1 MEPPEHNK
9 PQPRVARLAMLGGLA
24 VAVIVAALMAGLRSC
39 SAVIVAPQPVVHAV
53 TADAAMGAIAAAMAP
68 ALVVG
73 ETLRGTVIDG
83 AGQPV
88 ATVRVLAQL
97 ELPAGDKALAIR
109 DAGAP
114 AAQAAWTGPDGSF
127 AITGLVP
134 GRYRLRVDGDGV
146 FAAEVRFVPAPGD
159 GLRIV
164 VARQVA
170 IHGRVLDDGQ
180 PVIGVNVAVRGDST
194 GGVINTMSD
203 ANGYFA
209 FDNLPEGSFQLW
221 AWQGALAAPA
231 ARVLRRG
238 AGPFGNI
245 DLVLEPAAVVVGRV
259 IDRDHSVGVAGQVE
273 LRPVVDGTEVS
284 RYARSGEDGVFRVE
298 GVPHGRWIALA
309 ESPGYVS
316 VGGVEFDAGRG
327 VPEVEVAVGAV
338 LEGRVVDGAG
348 KPVAGAQ
355 VRAIGRA
362 DGDLQ
367 IDMSSDSVRD
377 RGRLFAG
384 LTPLSAT
391 SAPVIDP
398 GATSSAAPD
407 ADPHFIARGELGVM
421 RGPIPFPPPLGSAPA
436 QTATFV
442 APVVTG
448 TPGVI
453 ATTLPSTSLITPPPD
468 PAPLVSTLAPS
479 IWTTGSDGH
488 YRIIGLPRG
497 VVAVVASSPG
507 FADGQSEAQHISLGQ
522 NLGDVDVTLSVGS
535 FITGTV
541 RDQRGDPVVGALVV
555 ATTAPTAFFS
565 EHGGRA
571 APSAR
576 TGTHLEVVADDSGA
590 YRIGPVTGH
599 VRITATAFAH
609 GDAHQDVD
617 VPTASDPSVPPP
629 PVVVELVLVVAD
641 AVLTGMV
648 VDDGGLPV
656 RGARVTVTAGV
667 AAGRSAVVDDAGFK
681 IDRLPPGD
689 VTVRIEH
696 PDFPSVDGTASTSE
710 IARLVLPWG
719 GGIEG
724 MVFDHHTGSAISS
737 VTVSASGP
745 NAARVEASTAA
756 DGKFS
761 LVPLTPGSWTL
772 RVVASGYR
780 KFAHAVDVAAGDR
793 PAQITTRDV
802 HLELARGAHLAGTV
816 RDARG
821 ASVVGARVVAHDP
834 DDRDGDIA
842 TITDADGAFH
852 LSDTPTGRVVVDV
865 SKGDLAGSETV
876 EVSPGD
882 ERLSLILELR

>member
-1 MEPPEHNK
+1 MEPIEHNK
-9 PQPRVARLAMLGGLA
+9 PQPRIARLALLGA
-24 VAVIVAALMAGLRSC
+24 VAVAVMVAALMLGLRSC
-39 SAVIVAPQPVVHAV
+39 SNVVAPPQPVATVV
-53 TADAAMGAIAAAMAP
+53 SRDAAVGAIAVPSAP
-68 ALVVG
+68 GLVVG

-97 ELPAGDKALAIR
+97 ELPAGDKSLAAR
-109 DAGAP
+109 NTP
-114 AAQAAWTGPDGSF
+114 AAQAAWSGADGSF
-127 AITGLVP
+127 VVTGLTA

-170 IHGRVLDDGQ
+170 IHGRVIDDGQ
-180 PVIGVNVAVRGDST
+180 PVIGVNVALRGDST
-194 GGVINTMSD
+194 GGVVNAMSD

-209 FDNLPEGSFQLW
+209 FDNLPEGSFQVW

-259 IDRDHSVGVAGQVE
+259 IDRDHSVGVAAQVE
-273 LRPVVDGTEVS
+273 LRPAIDGTEVS
-284 RYARSGEDGVFRVE
+284 RYARSGADGVFRVE

-309 ESPGYVS
+309 DSPGYVS
-316 VGGVEFDAGRG
+316 VGSVEFDAGRG
-327 VPEVEVAVGAV
+327 VPEVDVAVGAV
-338 LEGRVVDGAG
+338 IEGRVLDGLG

-367 IDMSSDSVRD
+367 IDMSADSVRD

-384 LTPLSAT
+384 LTPLSAS
-391 SAPVIDP
+391 SAPTVDSVAP
-398 GATSSAAPD
+398 TNAATD
-407 ADPHFIARGELGVM
+407 ASFIPRGELGVM
-421 RGPIPFPPPLGSAPA
+421 RGPIPFPPPLGSAPT

-442 APVVTG
+442 APVVTSS
-448 TPGVI
+448 TPGLV
-453 ATTLPSTSLITPPPD
+453 ATTLPSASLITPPPD

-479 IWTTGSDGH
+479 IWTTGSDGR
-488 YRIIGLPRG
+488 YRIAGVPRG
-497 VVAVVASSPG
+497 VVAVVASSIG

-522 NLGDVDVTLSVGS
+522 NLGDVDVTLSVGT
-535 FITGTV
+535 FITGNV

-565 EHGGRA
+565 ERRGPP
-571 APSAR
+571 APPSR
-576 TGTHLEVVADDSGA
+576 TGTHLEVVTDDSGA

-609 GDAHQDVD
+609 GDAHEDVD
-617 VPTASDPSVPPP
+617 VPAASDPSTVPPP
-629 PVVVELVLVVAD
+629 LVVDLTLVVAD

-656 RGARVTVTAGV
+656 RGARVTITNGV
-667 AAGRSAVVDDAGFK
+667 AAGRNAVVDDAGFK

-689 VTVRIEH
+689 VAVRIEH
-696 PDFPSVDGTASTSE
+696 PDFPSVDATVSTSD

-745 NAARVEASTAA
+745 NAAQVEASTMA

-761 LVPLTPGSWTL
+761 LVPLTPGAWTL
-772 RVVASGYR
+772 RVAAAGYR
-780 KFAHAVDVAAGDR
+780 KLAQDINVAAGDR

-821 ASVVGARVVAHDP
+821 ESVVGARVVAHDP
-834 DDRDGDIA
+834 DDSEGDVA

-852 LSDTPTGRVVVDV
+852 LTDTPTGRVVVDV